1 MGGLKFLD
9 KERDCKIDKEGRG
22 EGITTQNAQNIVHV
36 ASLLA
41 YD

>member
-9 KERDCKIDKEGRG
+9 KERDGKIGEEGRG
-22 EGITTQNAQNIVHV
+22 GGVTAENPQNIVHRV
-36 ASLLA
+36 SLLA